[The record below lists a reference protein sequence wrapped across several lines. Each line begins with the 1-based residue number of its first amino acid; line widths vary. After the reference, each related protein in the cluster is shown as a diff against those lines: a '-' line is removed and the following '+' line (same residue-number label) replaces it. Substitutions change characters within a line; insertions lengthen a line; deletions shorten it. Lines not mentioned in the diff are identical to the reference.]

1 MRPCNIF
8 GRTLLT
14 KPPEPCNATCR
25 LGLRLSRDSASS
37 RHPQMRKST
46 QPPLHG
52 TSLTPLSP
60 ILARKRTSVR
70 CVSLLRSQKLRC
82 VRPNSAAIMMNSS
95 RAFSNFIQQLKHAT
109 GWSSRRRLQEQGEF
123 RAAELL
129 NRRADALSE
138 QLTEKVAYS
147 AELIGQS
154 EAAEDVRA
162 GRQPTS
168 FYRSRLERQ
177 YSVRRRPAPADPG
190 QLAAT
195 ASLFSTANTGG
206 SHTAPGPAC
215 FVL

>member
-1 MRPCNIF
+1 MP
-8 GRTLLT
+8 
-14 KPPEPCNATCR
+14 
-25 LGLRLSRDSASS
+25 LG
-37 RHPQMRKST
+37 
-46 QPPLHG
+46 PPLRVRAAR
-52 TSLTPLSP
+52 TPKHFSP
-60 ILARKRTSVR
+60 AS
-70 CVSLLRSQKLRC
+70 
-82 VRPNSAAIMMNSS
+82 RPP
-95 RAFSNFIQQLKHAT
+95 HT
-109 GWSSRRRLQEQGEF
+109 RRRPRLAPTIRDRLVFKARQLEEQGEF

-138 QLTEKVAYS
+138 QLTEKIAYS

-168 FYRSRLERQ
+168 FYRSQLERQ

-215 FVL
+215 

>member
-1 MRPCNIF
+1 
-8 GRTLLT
+8 
-14 KPPEPCNATCR
+14 
-25 LGLRLSRDSASS
+25 
-37 RHPQMRKST
+37 MRKST

-52 TSLTPLSP
+52 TSLTSLSQ

-138 QLTEKVAYS
+138 QLTEKIAYS

-154 EAAEDVRA
+154 EAAADVRA

-168 FYRSRLERQ
+168 FYRSRLERH

-195 ASLFSTANTGG
+195 ASLFLLPTRGARIPPLAPRDSCSDALDALALAVINGG
-206 SHTAPGPAC
+206 SGGDNRPKLPGMHERRTRRAC
-215 FVL
+215 A